1 MTKLTLVLALI
12 LSSQAFA
19 GEHQHGKSLG
29 AHEHGSIKLEMAVE
43 GKQIEIDID
52 GPAES
57 FIGFEYAPKTA
68 KEKKAFKDAQ
78 DLWKKDLLTK
88 IIMLD
93 AKLGCSLGE
102 VKFEQEMDDD
112 HHEKGKKE
120 SGTHSDIEAE
130 AKINC
135 AQDPKGSMVSVALK
149 KHFPHIK
156 KLQIDLVGS
165 ETKTINVTKDV
176 EQFKL

>member
-1 MTKLTLVLALI
+1 MSKLTLALALI
-12 LSSQAFA
+12 LSTQSFA
-19 GEHQHGKSLG
+19 NEHHGHGLG
-29 AHEHGSIKLEMAVE
+29 AHEHGSIKLEVAVE
-43 GKQIEIDID
+43 GKQIELDID

-57 FIGFEYAPKTA
+57 FLGFEYKPKTE

-78 DLWKKDLLTK
+78 ELWTKNLLTK
-88 IIMLD
+88 ILVLD

-102 VKFEQEMDDD
+102 VKFEQEIDND

-120 SGTHSDIEAE
+120 AGVHSDIEAE

-135 AQDPKGSMVSVALK
+135 AQDPKGSMATLSLK